1 MDYKV
6 QRTVFAVIF
15 IIVGMM
21 FLVPTTA
28 EKALAKIEAHA
39 SGDCGPEG
47 TSHKCLLTCNEEHAT
62 GTCIH
67 FDNCSHTMGDYSPCG
82 VIDTAKGYP
91 TSGTEVTWATK
102 SAPFPVG
109 EERGVVDYKVD
120 NDKFGRV
127 SLAFYNPIR
136 R

>member
-21 FLVPTTA
+21 FLGPTTA

-47 TSHKCLLTCNEEHAT
+47 TSHKC
-62 GTCIH
+62 
-67 FDNCSHTMGDYSPCG
+67 M
-82 VIDTAKGYP
+82 
-91 TSGTEVTWATK
+91 
-102 SAPFPVG
+102 
-109 EERGVVDYKVD
+109 
-120 NDKFGRV
+120 
-127 SLAFYNPIR
+127 
-136 R
+136 